1 MFYQQIRRERRRD
14 GGRGTGDAKNFFE
27 KVRLNMGLRVKREV
41 RADKVTKELS
51 DFECPRALSKNFEK
65 EGYI

>member
-1 MFYQQIRRERRRD
+1 
-14 GGRGTGDAKNFFE
+14 
-27 KVRLNMGLRVKREV
+27 MGLRVKREV

-51 DFECPRALSKNFEK
+51 DFECPRALPKNFEK